1 MSKQFVFELTDEQ
14 EKAIKEWTTLDE
26 ISISVNG
33 LVFWANWGD
42 YDVKVYTFRKDG
54 SVVLEE
60 RDFSDGWST
69 YEFDAKDD

>member
-1 MSKQFVFELTDEQ
+1 MSRQFVFELTDEQ

-26 ISISVNG
+26 ISISANG

>member
-26 ISISVNG
+26 IQFHADGMVSWIE
-33 LVFWANWGD
+33 WRD
-42 YDVKVYTFRKDG
+42 YDVRVFTFRKDG

-69 YEFDAKDD
+69 YKFDAKDD